1 MKIKI
6 EIGNGQFEQLGE
18 TQRERKK
25 QLVSFFS
32 RKRQAIKMLE
42 NPTIS
47 AAKVATFNDR
57 SKLFVTI

>member
-6 EIGNGQFEQLGE
+6 EIGSGQFEQLGE
-18 TQRERKK
+18 TQRKREK

-32 RKRQAIKMLE
+32 RKRHGIKLLE

-47 AAKVATFNDR
+47 AAKVATFND
-57 SKLFVTI
+57 

>member
-1 MKIKI
+1 MDMKKI
-6 EIGNGQFEQLGE
+6 NIGNDNQELI
-18 TQRERKK
+18 KK
-25 QLVSFFS
+25 ESVSFFS

>member
-1 MKIKI
+1 MKKI
-6 EIGNGQFEQLGE
+6 NIGNDNQELI
-18 TQRERKK
+18 KK
-25 QLVSFFS
+25 GSVSFFS